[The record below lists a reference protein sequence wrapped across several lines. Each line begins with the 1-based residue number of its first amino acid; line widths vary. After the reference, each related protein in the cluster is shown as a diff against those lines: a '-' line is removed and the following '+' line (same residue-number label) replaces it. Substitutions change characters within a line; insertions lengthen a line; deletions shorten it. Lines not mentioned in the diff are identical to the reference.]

1 MLKHQSS
8 VVRQRHWMHQ
18 QQQSSMVSVVLAEQ
32 QQQALVLEPVPVLL
46 VPDLLERL
54 VFVLLLVGQVWMGSP
69 S

>member
-1 MLKHQSS
+1 
-8 VVRQRHWMHQ
+8 MHQ

-32 QQQALVLEPVPVLL
+32 QQQQQQQQQQALVLEPVPELL
-46 VPDLLERL
+46 VPELLEQL

>member
-1 MLKHQSS
+1 
-8 VVRQRHWMHQ
+8 MHQ

-32 QQQALVLEPVPVLL
+32 QQQQQQQQALVLEPVPELL
-46 VPDLLERL
+46 VPELLEQL